1 MKKAI
6 IIGSGVAGIA
16 CALRLN
22 HKGYKVTVLE
32 ANENFGGKIQEFNL
46 NGFRWDMG
54 PSLFTLPHLIDELF
68 ELYGVEPK
76 NHFNYHRKE
85 TICNYFWNDGSSFSV
100 NSDSCKFINDASKFF
115 NEDPE
120 KLGDY
125 LINSQNKYDLTAD
138 LFIEKSLHKASTFL
152 NKKAVKAVSN
162 IKALDTNLSL
172 NEVNEKYFR
181 NPKTI
186 QFFNRFATYNGS
198 SPYKTPGIMSMIPH
212 LEMNLGTYYPKNGM
226 RSIVDSLVQFGKEK
240 GIEFIAQKKVK
251 EIELNDK
258 NVKGV
263 RTADEFYDADLVI
276 SNSDVY
282 PTYKNLLP
290 NLEMPKSVK
299 TEEKSSSGIIFYWG
313 IKKNFPQLDLH
324 NIFFAENYR
333 EEFEQI
339 FGNKGFN
346 IDPTIY
352 LNISSKEEKQD
363 APDGCENWFVMI
375 NTPNNLGQ
383 NWEETRM
390 KLRETVI
397 NKLNKILGCKLED
410 LIVAED
416 YLDPVRIEQR
426 TSSHLGALYGAASN
440 SKFAAFLRH
449 PNFKSNIKGL
459 YFCGG
464 SVHPGG
470 GIPLCLSSAKIVAN
484 LVPTA

>member
-6 IIGSGVAGIA
+6 IIGSGIAGIA

-32 ANENFGGKIQEFNL
+32 ANENFGGKIQEFNQ

-54 PSLFTLPHLIDELF
+54 PSLFTLPYLIDELF
-68 ELYGVEPK
+68 VLYGEEPK

-100 NSDSCKFINDASKFF
+100 NSNSCRFINEASKFF

-125 LINSQNKYDLTAD
+125 LINSQKKYDLTAD

-172 NEVNEKYFR
+172 NELNEKHFS
-181 NPKTI
+181 NPKLI

-226 RSIVDSLVQFGKEK
+226 RSIVNSLVQFGLNK
-240 GIEFIAQKKVK
+240 GIEFIAKKKVK
-251 EIELNDK
+251 SIKLTGK
-258 NVKGV
+258 KVKGV
-263 RTADEFYDADLVI
+263 RTEHDFYDADLVI
-276 SNSDVY
+276 SNADIY

-290 NLEMPKSVK
+290 NLKMPKAVK
-299 TEEKSSSGIIFYWG
+299 KEEKSSSGIIFYWG
-313 IKKNFPQLDLH
+313 VKKSFPQLDLH
-324 NIFFAENYR
+324 NVFFTENYR

-339 FGNKGFN
+339 FANKGFN
-346 IDPTIY
+346 TDPTIY

-397 NKLNKILGCKLED
+397 NKLNKVLGCNLED
-410 LIVAED
+410 LIVVED
-416 YLDPVRIEQR
+416 YLDPILIEQR

-449 PNFKSNIKGL
+449 PNFKSNINGL

-470 GIPLCLSSAKIVAN
+470 GIPLCLNSAKIVAN
-484 LVPTA
+484 QVAAA

>member
-22 HKGYKVTVLE
+22 HRGYKVTVLE

-390 KLRETVI
+390 KLRQTVI